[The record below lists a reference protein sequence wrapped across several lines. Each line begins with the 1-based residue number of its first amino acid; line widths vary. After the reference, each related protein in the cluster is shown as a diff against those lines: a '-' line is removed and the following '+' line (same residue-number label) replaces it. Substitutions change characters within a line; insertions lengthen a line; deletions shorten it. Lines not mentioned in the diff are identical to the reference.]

1 MGSQFMFYDYMEEET
16 NLIHKWL
23 HEQPKY
29 VQAKMAGWLNHLEAS
44 PPGTWSRP
52 LVDRPL

>member
-1 MGSQFMFYDYMEEET
+1 MFYDYMEEET